1 MKALRLFVLSSCVWV
16 GSSTLAQ
23 AEGFAQ
29 TEWSARGTSLA
40 GGLVA
45 RADDPSAIAYNAAGI
60 TQLPGTQ
67 FMGGFAIN
75 SSSSDID
82 TLTKDGKSRHN
93 KTKGNILPMPQ
104 FYISHQLND
113 QIWLG
118 FGIFSRFGLRN
129 EYSGTWAGRYNV
141 TDISMQTFSA
151 VPTIAFKVND
161 MLSVSA
167 GVEVVYGLYNEKSQV
182 PSLKTIGYV
191 ISKGPDSNMKLDAS
205 GWGFGAQLGA
215 HLRMNDQWSLGLI
228 YKSKINLRLHGDA
241 SFGRQTSN
249 LLAEKGEVPHT
260 IDTNI
265 HSTITLPSSLSLGLS
280 YKPFD
285 NLSFEVGT
293 VWTRWS
299 DFKSLD
305 FYFDSDFKDGNP
317 KSWDDGWN
325 FNASVEYSPLSW
337 LTLRGGVWYETSV
350 VDSSY
355 ADFMVPYNGRTAM
368 TLGAGFKW
376 DNWTL
381 DIAYAHHWIR
391 SLDYNSTNAS
401 GISDSVGNL
410 AEGKSHNN
418 TNIYSVTISYKF

>member
-1 MKALRLFVLSSCVWV
+1 MKVLRLFVLSYCIWV
-16 GSSTLAQ
+16 GSCTLAQ

-82 TLTKDGKSRHN
+82 TLRADGKSHHST
-93 KTKGNILPMPQ
+93 TKGNILPLPQ
-104 FYISHQLND
+104 VYISHQLND
-113 QIWLG
+113 QVWLG
-118 FGIFSRFGLRN
+118 FGIFSRFGIRN
-129 EYSGTWAGRYNV
+129 EYSDNWIGRYNV
-141 TDISMQTFSA
+141 TDISMQTVSA
-151 VPTIAFKVND
+151 VPTVAFKVND

-167 GVEVVYGLYNEKSQV
+167 GVEVVYGLYNEKSQIPV
-182 PSLKTIGYV
+182 YLINN
-191 ISKGPDSNMKLDAS
+191 IEPDNNMKLDAS

-228 YKSKINLRLHGDA
+228 YKSKIALRLHGDV
-241 SFGRQTSN
+241 SFGRHTGN
-249 LLAEKGEVPHT
+249 MLAEKGEVPHA
-260 IDTNI
+260 IDTNV

-305 FYFDSDFKDGNP
+305 FYFDSDFNDSNP

-325 FNASVEYSPLSW
+325 FNASVEYSPLNW
-337 LTLRGGVWYETSV
+337 LTLRGGIWYETSV

-381 DIAYAHHWIR
+381 DIAYAHHWVR
-391 SLDYNSTNAS
+391 SLDYDSTQAT
-401 GISDSVGNL
+401 GIGDNMGNIVK
-410 AEGKSHNN
+410 GKSYDNEV
-418 TNIYSVTISYKF
+418 NIYSVTVSYKF